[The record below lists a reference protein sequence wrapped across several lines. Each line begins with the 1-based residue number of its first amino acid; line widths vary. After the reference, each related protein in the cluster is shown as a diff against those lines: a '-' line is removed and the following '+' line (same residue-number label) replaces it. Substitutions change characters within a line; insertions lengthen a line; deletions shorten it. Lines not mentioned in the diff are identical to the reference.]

1 MPKRLTEDSTGG
13 EFQTIPGRRE
23 KALYGMR
30 NGGFEVVGL
39 VTLSLASCLH
49 QCDPIT
55 IWVWNRRTDY
65 RQPKEENGVSR
76 DPERS
81 RKARLK
87 IELPYC
93 HYLGVGV
100 GRCSTMRGEPLEG
113 RWRLGA
119 GWTWWMGAFDVMG

>member
-1 MPKRLTEDSTGG
+1 MSVADMTGKGWVEKTHIHMAERRFGILGCRNALRRITTGG

-39 VTLSLASCLH
+39 VTLSLASCLY
-49 QCDPIT
+49 QCDLIT

-93 HYLGVGV
+93 HYL
-100 GRCSTMRGEPLEG
+100 EP
-113 RWRLGA
+113 
-119 GWTWWMGAFDVMG
+119 FFSP